1 MIINCFKITVTG
13 GLGLVLLVFSI
24 IACFNYSSKAQADV
38 ERACF
43 GSNTRVILDQ
53 KLIGD
58 IDMEDQ
64 ASIIGDELVSQE
76 YFQMVDKIMC
86 SKICPCPQS
95 SQSLWKGY
103 GDEFLRKYNRTS
115 SYTSLTTDEAL
126 DYDENAE

>member
-1 MIINCFKITVTG
+1 
-13 GLGLVLLVFSI
+13 
-24 IACFNYSSKAQADV
+24 
-38 ERACF
+38 
-43 GSNTRVILDQ
+43 
-53 KLIGD
+53 
-58 IDMEDQ
+58 MEDQ

-103 GDEFLRKYNRTS
+103 GDEFLRKYNRTP